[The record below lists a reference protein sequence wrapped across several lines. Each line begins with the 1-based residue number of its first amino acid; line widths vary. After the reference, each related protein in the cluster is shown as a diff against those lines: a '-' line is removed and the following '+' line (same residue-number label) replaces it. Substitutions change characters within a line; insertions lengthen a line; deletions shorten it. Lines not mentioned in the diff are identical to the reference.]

1 MIGNDKE
8 PRMSPVA
15 PPTRPGAAWAV
26 PAESSWPKVIGII
39 AIVLGSL
46 GILGGVYGVFTPQLL
61 GFFES
66 LMPPGQEGGFE
77 ALEQHAGWTVATS
90 LVGMA
95 VAALLLVGGIGLA
108 KRRPGSVAMCR
119 VWSVLKIVLVLVNSA
134 VAYRLMLT
142 QFDAMGQSGPGAM
155 PMGPGFGKVIAMFG
169 VVVGLAWG
177 WALPVFLLIWLG
189 RGKIKAETSGWH

>member
-1 MIGNDKE
+1 
-8 PRMSPVA
+8 
-15 PPTRPGAAWAV
+15 V
-26 PAESSWPKVIGII
+26 PAESSWAKVIGII

-46 GILGGVYGVFTPQLL
+46 GILGGVYGVITPRLL

-66 LMPPGQEGGFE
+66 LMPPGQDGGFE

-108 KRRPGSVAMCR
+108 KRRPWSLATCR
-119 VWSVLKIVLVLVNSA
+119 VWSVLKIVLVVANSA
-134 VAYRLMLT
+134 IAYRLVQT
-142 QFDAMGQSGPGAM
+142 QFAAMGQGGLVAM
-155 PMGPGFGKVIAMFG
+155 PMGAGFGKTMAIIA
-169 VVVGLAWG
+169 VVMGPAWG
-177 WALPVFLLIWLG
+177 WAFPVFLLIWLG